1 MQNRE
6 EKAQCIVRRAADT
19 DMEAVLALTAKV
31 FEGEQDIPREMNPIP
46 ADKQPQWWCME
57 QDGELVGTAAIY
69 REGGQ
74 WHMGRI
80 TVARRLRGQHKGTFL
95 LKRVLDDV
103 FAQGV
108 DNIFLEAR
116 DATVHILTGFGA
128 QIAGESFAFYCGNV
142 TPMILTRT
150 AFLQHTNG

>member
-46 ADKQPQWWCME
+46 AEKQPRWWCME
-57 QDGELVGTAAIY
+57 QDGELVGTAAVY
-69 REGGQ
+69 REGGR

-80 TVARRLRGQHKGTFL
+80 TVAPRLRGQHKGTFL
-95 LKRVLDDV
+95 LESVLTDVLHRMWITFSSKRGMRPCISSSASAHASSV
-103 FAQGV
+103 
-108 DNIFLEAR
+108 R
-116 DATVHILTGFGA
+116 RCRS
-128 QIAGESFAFYCGNV
+128 IAA
-142 TPMILTRT
+142 M
-150 AFLQHTNG
+150 